1 MTLLQ
6 FYELARK
13 EIGALIVADEHPN
26 IVRCFAM
33 EEDTEFVYLA
43 LERCK
48 QSLNDVLGSGNPQE
62 GWSFVGP
69 DGMPTALCMRVS
81 CPSTIQKVCYR
92 VCCKAQ
98 NTVFG
103 DVPFVWRSMISACY
117 SNGHKEGIRV
127 SCLAFPEL

>member
-1 MTLLQ
+1 MAFLGTLQ

-48 QSLNDVLGSGNPQE
+48 QSLNDLLGGSTPE
-62 GWSFVGP
+62 GPAMFVGS
-69 DGMPTALCMRVS
+69 DGQPTDFCM
-81 CPSTIQKVCYR
+81 Q
-92 VCCKAQ
+92 VCCCFA
-98 NTVFG
+98 
-103 DVPFVWRSMISACY
+103 
-117 SNGHKEGIRV
+117 
-127 SCLAFPEL
+127 SCCFPK

>member
-1 MTLLQ
+1 MPQ

-48 QSLNDVLGSGNPQE
+48 QSLNDVLGSGTPQE

-81 CPSTIQKVCYR
+81 NFHTERAPPVCSD
-92 VCCKAQ
+92 
-98 NTVFG
+98 TVW
-103 DVPFVWRSMISACY
+103 DPFVCQNHMLLPSDIQT
-117 SNGHKEGIRV
+117 
-127 SCLAFPEL
+127 LF

>member
-1 MTLLQ
+1 MAVKKHPQSSTPAPVIFVCLLQ

-48 QSLNDVLGSGNPQE
+48 QSLNDVLGTGTPQE

-69 DGMPTALCMRVS
+69 DGMPTPLCMRVS
-81 CPSTIQKVCYR
+81 
-92 VCCKAQ
+92 
-98 NTVFG
+98 NL
-103 DVPFVWRSMISACY
+103 PFNRS
-117 SNGHKEGIRV
+117 
-127 SCLAFPEL
+127 